1 MKICK
6 IIQDLFPNYIE
17 KLTSEETNEY
27 IENHIKEC
35 EECKEKLKTMQ
46 KEIEIGEK
54 QELKKETKYLKKYN
68 KKLRIFQAIILIFV
82 IIFIAITAR
91 KMIIIQSMQN
101 KIIKYEAIDNFYIKS
116 YYYQGDKINFY
127 EDYNKGNNYKSKA
140 SSLWFTDDDTRLD
153 VFEVYGNG
161 KRENWYWL
169 DNYNNK
175 DKTIKEAKLN
185 QESSSEK
192 VKNIIGISNFETSNF
207 WELLIMAITSDISS
221 ESCNGKECYRISYI
235 VFSDFSKNPILW
247 EQENYKQ
254 IYYLEKETG
263 LPVRS
268 INDRNLKINNGDKE
282 EILDFEYDFGNVT
295 DEDLEE
301 PNINE
306 YEIIE

>member
-221 ESCNGKECYRISYI
+221 ENCNGKECYRISYI

-247 EQENYKQ
+247 KQENYKQ

-268 INDRNLKINNGDKE
+268 INDRNLKINKGDKE
-282 EILDFEYDFGNVT
+282 EILNFEYDFGNVT
-295 DEDLEE
+295 DEDLKE